1 MYSCEHSRAFF
12 ALLSLGFATHTHMVP
27 PPRRLGTVACTS
39 GQFFRIFF
47 FAARSSSFLMEL
59 LCLLCRVWHFREECD
74 RVCVFVR
81 WSFIHNG
88 SRTAPLLLPSVCL
101 VRGPSKEPVPVLV
114 SITVFLSPFLGFLF
128 HTLPIDTLTH
138 SRGFPL
144 MSSRRRRRRSV
155 CPPVVTLLLDGFSG
169 SSCRFSLLP
178 LLLLGLSLLSRAA
191 HRVHMHAH
199 AFWRPTSRG
208 APPHRRS

>member
-1 MYSCEHSRAFF
+1 
-12 ALLSLGFATHTHMVP
+12 MVP

-47 FAARSSSFLMEL
+47 RRAFVKLFDGTALSTLPCVALPRGVRS
-59 LCLLCRVWHFREECD
+59 C
-74 RVCVFVR
+74 VCVFVR

-208 APPHRRS
+208 ATPPQILRD